1 MRLFHI
7 KLFVTV
13 LLLSPAGV
21 SLFGCRHFDARPL
34 DSADNL
40 RQLEQRSFTD
50 SGLRHFIETNS
61 HKAFIHWPPES
72 WDYQLLTLAAIYFS
86 PDVEIARA
94 KCAEAEAARM
104 TAGERPNPSV
114 GVTPGYNISTP
125 SGGTSPWIL
134 GVNFDFPIET
144 AGKRGHRL
152 SEAEHLSDAA
162 KMGIAGAV
170 WDVRTNLRRAM
181 VTLWS
186 AREQALLAKQ
196 ILASMEELARIG
208 TARFKAGD
216 VDKNELMRVRILVE
230 QARLQYGDFS
240 GRAVN
245 ALITLSG
252 AAGLAPH
259 ALDGVNIDL
268 SAFEQI
274 PLEMPS
280 SDARRKALLN
290 RADILSSLAE
300 YAASESALRLEI
312 AKQYPD
318 FTLGP
323 GYEFDQ
329 GENKWQIGL
338 QLTLPVLSRNRG
350 PIAEADAKRRTAA
363 AVFTAL
369 QAKVLGEIET
379 AANAFQT
386 ERERLASADSMF
398 ENASRQAEVI
408 RKQYETG
415 EAAKQVDI
423 LSRLDKTTA
432 ALIRLDSHVKTQESL
447 GELEGA
453 LQTPLDE
460 TTLPMSSIS
469 LEEK

>member
-1 MRLFHI
+1 
-7 KLFVTV
+7 
-13 LLLSPAGV
+13 
-21 SLFGCRHFDARPL
+21 
-34 DSADNL
+34 
-40 RQLEQRSFTD
+40 
-50 SGLRHFIETNS
+50 
-61 HKAFIHWPPES
+61 
-72 WDYQLLTLAAIYFS
+72 
-86 PDVEIARA
+86 
-94 KCAEAEAARM
+94 
-104 TAGERPNPSV
+104 
-114 GVTPGYNISTP
+114 
-125 SGGTSPWIL
+125 
-134 GVNFDFPIET
+134 
-144 AGKRGHRL
+144 
-152 SEAEHLSDAA
+152 
-162 KMGIAGAV
+162 
-170 WDVRTNLRRAM
+170 M